1 MLIFIR
7 ENVDTPDRGLAG
19 SKEGRWT
26 EAGGWFRL
34 KEGLDPG
41 YYGLNGEMLP

>member
-19 SKEGRWT
+19 SKEGRRT
-26 EAGGWFRL
+26 EAGVWLCL
-34 KEGLDPG
+34 KEGLDQG